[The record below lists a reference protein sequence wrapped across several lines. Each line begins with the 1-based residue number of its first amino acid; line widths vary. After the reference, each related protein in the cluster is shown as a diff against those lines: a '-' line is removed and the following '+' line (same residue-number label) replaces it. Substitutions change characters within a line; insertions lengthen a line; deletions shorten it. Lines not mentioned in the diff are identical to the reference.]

1 MASRKEL
8 GTRLA
13 IITAA
18 EKAIKAAKEEVR
30 SEARAMMREA
40 YEEDGISSL
49 DLLIGTTKVGRVG
62 VSKPAV
68 GIYGGSVFANWAVD
82 NNMGSKTMTIDLTGV
97 PQEQLNELVDLVVGE
112 GYPYRFDCRA
122 DDYAK
127 RALEVKNGHVVDQNG
142 EIVPGTYVKAKD
154 IRVTGCKPEDV
165 GEAMRALGD
174 TTTIAGLLAPQ
185 GGDE

>member
-1 MASRKEL
+1 MTTRKEL

-18 EKAIKAAKEEVR
+18 EKAVKAAKEQVR
-30 SEARAMMREA
+30 SEARTMMREA

-62 VSKPAV
+62 VYKPSV
-68 GIYGGSVFANWAVD
+68 GIYGGSAFANWAAE
-82 NNMGSKTMTIDLTGV
+82 NGMGSKTLTVDVTGV
-97 PQEQLNELVDLVVGE
+97 EQDQLDELVELVSGA
-112 GYPYRFDCRA
+112 GYPYRFECHA
-122 DDYAK
+122 DDYARK
-127 RALEVKNGHVVDQNG
+127 TLEVRNDHVVDQNG
-142 EIVPGTYVKAKD
+142 EVVPGTYVKAQD

-165 GEAMRALGD
+165 GEAMRQLGD
-174 TTTIAGLLAPQ
+174 TTTIAGLLSPQ